1 MHNASIFTIYMVTRN
16 APIVNLHPPTYSNEE
31 KSKIFDYFKELKLD
45 FIKSFLA
52 QKELHRS
59 GTKDQLIDE
68 IRNHVENGKVS
79 LSDLVNFLD
88 NQIPYGKQHVYLY
101 TGSESEVNNWR
112 QAEYVRN
119 ILRENDRLSYLSQK
133 LHLILPSDLTL
144 SSIEYHPG
152 RDLKILAVQRRDY
165 IERREDL
172 DPHDQTDEIEFH
184 AYQHQVLRGLI
195 IFYWDLISNNARLQI
210 TQLPSRGNYEEVE
223 TNFGQLVHPWL
234 PFHSFEKLNLRPS
247 ITHLRN
253 IENSTPEARS
263 QDISMVSL
271 GGRKITVRS
280 PTSQD
285 STTGEAVLDEA
296 LEHVHEI
303 AIGHLGNFY
312 WLPRTINTRPENI
325 LEDEVHTIIVG
336 NRGRINFMTPN
347 RREDFEYVLSRVRS
361 MC

>member
-1 MHNASIFTIYMVTRN
+1 MPTRDT
-16 APIVNLHPPTYSNEE
+16 AVLPIQPPLYSNEE
-31 KSKIFDYFKELKLD
+31 RVKIFEYFHELKLD
-45 FIKSFLA
+45 FIKEFLT
-52 QKELHRS
+52 QKNLRRS
-59 GTKDQLIDE
+59 GTKDQLIEE
-68 IRNHVENGKVS
+68 IKDHVENDRVT

-88 NQIPYGKQHVYLY
+88 SYIPYGKQHVYLY
-101 TGSESEVNNWR
+101 NGSESEVNNWR
-112 QAEYVRN
+112 QTEYVRN
-119 ILRENDRLSYLSQK
+119 VLAENDRLSYLSQK

-172 DPHDQTDEIEFH
+172 DPLNQTGEIEFH

-223 TNFGQLVHPWL
+223 TAFGQLVHPWL
-234 PFHSFEKLNLRPS
+234 PFHSFEKVNLRPS

-253 IENSTPEARS
+253 IENSNPEARS
-263 QDISMVSL
+263 QDISVVSI
-271 GGRKITVRS
+271 GGRKITLRS

-285 STTGEAVLDEA
+285 STTGETIIDEA
-296 LEHVHEI
+296 FEHVHEI
-303 AIGHLGNFY
+303 SIGHLGNFY
-312 WLPRTINTRPENI
+312 WLPRTINTMPENI

-347 RREDFEYVLSRVRS
+347 TKEAFEYVLSRVRS